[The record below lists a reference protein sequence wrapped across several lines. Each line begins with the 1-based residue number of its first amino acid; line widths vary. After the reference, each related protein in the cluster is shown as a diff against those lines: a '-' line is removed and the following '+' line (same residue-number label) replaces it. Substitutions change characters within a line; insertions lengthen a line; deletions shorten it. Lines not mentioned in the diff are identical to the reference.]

1 MQNVDLRNKSYKYFL
16 VKNKNGAARKIIFDL
31 FFQLK
36 FFLVFFF
43 KFLNIVCLD
52 QIQKSHIF
60 YKEKLQSL
68 TPKVL

>member
-1 MQNVDLRNKSYKYFL
+1 MQNVDLRNKNYKEFL
-16 VKNKNGAARKIIFDL
+16 VKNRKWAARNFFICDL

-60 YKEKLQSL
+60 YKKRLQSL
-68 TPKVL
+68 N

>member
-1 MQNVDLRNKSYKYFL
+1 MQNFDLRNKSYKQFL
-16 VKNKNGAARKIIFDL
+16 VKNESGATRKKIIFDS

-36 FFLVFFF
+36 IFLVFFF

-60 YKEKLQSL
+60 Y
-68 TPKVL
+68 